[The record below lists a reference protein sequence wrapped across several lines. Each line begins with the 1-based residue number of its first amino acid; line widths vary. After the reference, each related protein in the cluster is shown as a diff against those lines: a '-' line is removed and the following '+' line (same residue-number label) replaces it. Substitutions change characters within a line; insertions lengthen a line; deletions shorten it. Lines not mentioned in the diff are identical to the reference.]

1 MESLDG
7 KKATLGMTDPEK
19 TVDVGEIIDSANY
32 FWVPFGITVMMVII
46 MLTDGFGLFTTGYI
60 GPHIVKDSAVCK

>member
-1 MESLDG
+1 MASS
-7 KKATLGMTDPEK
+7 K
-19 TVDVGEIIDSANY
+19 TVDVGEVIDSANY

-60 GPHIVKDSAVCK
+60 GRWW